1 MLKSP
6 QHTNVGIAVGESTK
20 DHSTPLLL
28 SPTMINVRCLE
39 KSLKQDKHAAVL
51 PQKSLPDSSLWLQ
64 LEARSLYLILNR
76 FVLSSL
82 SSSS

>member
-6 QHTNVGIAVGESTK
+6 QHTNMGIAEGKATK
-20 DHSTPLLL
+20 DHSTPLFL
-28 SPTMINVRCLE
+28 SPTMINVRCIG

-51 PQKSLPDSSLWLQ
+51 PQKSLPDFCLWL

-76 FVLSSL
+76 FVFSSL
-82 SSSS
+82 SLPS